1 MFSSL
6 FYVHLSSLYID
17 PKDSVLTNIF
27 KTSFEVPSIILLL
40 FFYWNTEERQ
50 DGEEKTSRK
59 GIKLKCHIQ
68 KWW

>member
-1 MFSSL
+1 MFFSL

-17 PKDSVLTNIF
+17 PKDSLLINVF
-27 KTSFEVPSIILLL
+27 KTSFEVPSVVLLL
-40 FFYWNTEERQ
+40 FFYWDTEERQ
-50 DGEEKTSRK
+50 GGQEKTSRK